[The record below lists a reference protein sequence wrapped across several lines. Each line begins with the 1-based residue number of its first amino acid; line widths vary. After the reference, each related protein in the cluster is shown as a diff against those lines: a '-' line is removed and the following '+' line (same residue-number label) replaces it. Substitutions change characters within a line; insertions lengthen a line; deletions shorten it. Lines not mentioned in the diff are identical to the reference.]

1 MSTEEF
7 TSLDRVLKTLSFEEP
22 DRVPLFLFLI
32 LQGANELGLSIQ
44 EYFSKPENVVKGQ
57 LILRKKYNNDCV
69 FPFFYAAIEIEAWG
83 GEVLFFEDGSPNSG
97 KYFIQDINTIPNL
110 EPPDIL
116 ETPCLNKVLEAIKL
130 INEKVEGEAPLIGI
144 VMSPFS
150 IPIMQLGFR
159 NYLDLIYNER
169 SLFDEL
175 MKINEKFCVEWA
187 NIQLEAGITAIGYF
201 DPFSSPTIIPREL
214 NLETGFHIAKRTLN
228 QIKGPTATHFAS
240 GRSMAIIKDVKDTGT
255 SIIGVSALEDL
266 RKIKNQCL
274 NELCILGNLNGI
286 EMCNWTPQQAQNA
299 VKLAISKAGKGGGFI
314 LSDNHGEIPSQ
325 VPEEVLYAI
334 TKAVEKWGKYPLDW
348 IQD

>member
-22 DRVPLFLFLI
+22 DRVPLFLL
-32 LQGANELGLSIQ
+32 LTLHGANELGLSIQ

-57 LILRKKYNNDCV
+57 LILRKKYNNDCI

-83 GEVLFFEDGSPNSG
+83 GDVLFFEDGPPNSG
-97 KYFIQDINTIPNL
+97 KPFIQDINTIPCL

-116 ETPCLNKVLEAIKL
+116 ETSCLNKAIEAIKL
-130 INEKVEGEAPLIGI
+130 SNEKVEGEAPIIGVVI
-144 VMSPFS
+144 SPFT

-159 NYLDLIYNER
+159 NYLDLIYEER

-187 NIQLEAGITAIGYF
+187 NIQLEAGATVIGYF
-201 DPFSSPTIIPREL
+201 DPVSSPTIIPREL
-214 NLETGFHIAKRTLN
+214 YLETGFHIAKRTLS
-228 QIKGPTATHFAS
+228 QINGPTATHFAS
-240 GRSMAIIKDVKDTGT
+240 GKTMAIINDVKDTGT

-266 RKIKNQCL
+266 REIKNQCM
-274 NELCILGNLNGI
+274 NDLCILGNLNGI
-286 EMCNWTPQQAQNA
+286 EMCNWTPQQAENA
-299 VKLAISKAGKGGGFI
+299 VKSAISKAGKGGGFI
-314 LSDNHGEIPSQ
+314 LSDNHGEIPYQ
-325 VPEEVLYAI
+325 VPEEVLHAI